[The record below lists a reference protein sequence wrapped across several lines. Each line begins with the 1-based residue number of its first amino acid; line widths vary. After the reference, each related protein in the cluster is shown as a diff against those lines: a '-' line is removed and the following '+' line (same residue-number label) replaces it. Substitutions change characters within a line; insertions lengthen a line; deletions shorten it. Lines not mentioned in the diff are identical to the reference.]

1 MKRTQ
6 NHLCVVAPQKPQPKS
21 NHEWASV
28 KSKLKVILQ
37 NCWPVIFKHA
47 KVLKDEGSLG
57 PSSRLK
63 ETKEMWPNSTGD
75 FNLDPRALQNITRT
89 SGIQPG
95 TLCSAEYHQD
105 QRHSTWTLGL
115 CRISPGPAAS
125 NLDPRALENITRT
138 SGIQP
143 GTSCSGEYHQDK
155 QQPLNGVWGSNDSN
169 DIAPAIFLVWARGV
183 VSCLWRSMTLFIG
196 KTLYKVIVG
205 VAFCDS
211 WLPHWP
217 GRKLFCTHNFY
228 HCFKVLQDFILK
240 RLLAQEHREGQRP

>member
-125 NLDPRALENITRT
+125 NLEPCALENITRT
-138 SGIQP
+138 SSNPWMESEGQMTVMILP
-143 GTSCSGEYHQDK
+143 LLFSWFGRGGLYHAYG
-155 QQPLNGVWGSNDSN
+155 GVW
-169 DIAPAIFLVWARGV
+169 
-183 VSCLWRSMTLFIG
+183 
-196 KTLYKVIVG
+196 LY
-205 VAFCDS
+205 
-211 WLPHWP
+211 L
-217 GRKLFCTHNFY
+217 
-228 HCFKVLQDFILK
+228 
-240 RLLAQEHREGQRP
+240 